1 MEFLWG
7 GIKEAFNLWIHGD
20 SEIIEITLRTLAISL
35 VATAIALGIGIP
47 LGAFLALRQFP
58 GRRLVVALV
67 NTGMGM
73 PPVVVGLVVAVMLW
87 RSGPLGGLGLIFT
100 PTTIVI
106 AQFLIAVPLVIGFSL
121 ASIQSLNPRLL
132 DQIVALGASRLQ
144 LLWLEMAEEVMFD
157 GILPSVGGREST
169 IRHVPTMAPWRARR
183 ARGPRPRPRLP
194 SPEPSLVATSALW
207 FCDLVHSCRGSYRV
221 IGRSPVAPDLLSWFT
236 REIVKRI
243 VVRNCEEL
251 HRQACPNVL

>member
-1 MEFLWG
+1 MEFLWD
-7 GIKEAFNLWIHGD
+7 GIKEAFNLWVHGD
-20 SEIIEITLRTLAISL
+20 REIIEITLRTLAISL
-35 VATAIALGIGIP
+35 VATVIALGIGIP

-100 PTTIVI
+100 PTAIVI

-144 LLWLEMAEEVMFD
+144 LLWLLVREARLGLLAATMAGFGAVISEVGASMM
-157 GILPSVGGREST
+157 VGGNIAGETRVLTTATVLETSRGNVEVAIALGVVLLVLAYVVNLVIT
-169 IRHVPTMAPWRARR
+169 GVQQQRR
-183 ARGPRPRPRLP
+183 
-194 SPEPSLVATSALW
+194 VT
-207 FCDLVHSCRGSYRV
+207 
-221 IGRSPVAPDLLSWFT
+221 
-236 REIVKRI
+236 
-243 VVRNCEEL
+243 
-251 HRQACPNVL
+251 